1 MTRKQC
7 YILLGISEGSSLN
20 EVKHAYRKR
29 AFELHPDLNPAPD
42 ASRKF
47 QQLNEAYVLLL
58 GFLEEEN
65 NLNAFAQKQSKAYR
79 QQTGRTYRAS
89 AQTARAQEKA
99 EAAYTAS
106 SQTASASAAGA
117 GQNKEQKAEP
127 FSKAWQA
134 SSASRAASTQNANE
148 QKNMSW
154 RTTQSATSEQGI
166 FFNRTDSDSHLSRD
180 EVLSG
185 VLRDPFARRVFEDI
199 YSEIKHSG
207 KSVGKA
213 IQKSGKDIADL
224 FPLKGSRSIINYV
237 KDWLRKQIDDEQT
250 VSVPVHSL
258 RPGMRIRL
266 QIQQGMSGDVQSIEV
281 TIPTD
286 YTPGRPV
293 RLKGLGRKIGPWLG
307 DLYLKIIPKSA

>member
-7 YILLGISEGSSLN
+7 YILLGISEGSSLE
-20 EVKHAYRKR
+20 EVKRAYRKR

-58 GFLEEEN
+58 SFLEEDN
-65 NLNAFAQKQSKAYR
+65 NLNSHAERQAAFRQQNFSAADQTSRPGGRARSAYTGAARNIFKATDEADPQKKGDAKSEASDSGQFQKTKARATAAQASDRPDNSAQKGGN
-79 QQTGRTYRAS
+79 T
-89 AQTARAQEKA
+89 
-99 EAAYTAS
+99 
-106 SQTASASAAGA
+106 AAGS
-117 GQNKEQKAEP
+117 GLFFHKADVE
-127 FSKAWQA
+127 
-134 SSASRAASTQNANE
+134 
-148 QKNMSW
+148 
-154 RTTQSATSEQGI
+154 
-166 FFNRTDSDSHLSRD
+166 SHLSRE

-199 YSEIKHSG
+199 YSEIKQSG
-207 KSVGKA
+207 RKAGKLL
-213 IQKSGKDIADL
+213 QKSGRDIADL
-224 FPLKGSRSIINYV
+224 FPVRSSRGLIHSI

-250 VSVPVHSL
+250 VAVPVHNL

-266 QIQQGMSGDVQSIEV
+266 QIQQGMSGNVQNIEV

-286 YTPGRPV
+286 YTPGRPM

-307 DLYLKIIPKSA
+307 DLYLRLIPKLV